1 MIKGICFDLDGV
13 YFKSTGIKGFIQE
26 LTQLCGDEQKAL
38 HAMLWDEEINQF
50 KQGALSEQEF
60 WSYVNTYLGLSL
72 TVPEYASLLG
82 KHYEIDSNIQTIVQ
96 KVRKLGYKTLICSNN
111 YPTRIQVLQEK
122 FGFFSDFDVRIF
134 SYEVGITKP
143 DIRIFKKLIE
153 TSRLE
158 ANEIVYAD
166 DQENKLT
173 GACAL
178 GINTTLYTTFEAYQQ
193 YLISLGVLL

>member
-13 YFKSTGIKGFIQE
+13 YFKGTGIKGFIHE

-38 HAMLWDEEINQF
+38 HAMLWDKEIAQF
-50 KQGALSEQEF
+50 KQGEITEQEF
-60 WSYVNTYLGLSL
+60 WTYVNTFLGLSL
-72 TVPEYASLLG
+72 SVPEYATLLG
-82 KHYEIDSNIQTIVQ
+82 KHYEIDPNIQAIVQ

-111 YPTRIQVLQEK
+111 YPTRIITLQKK
-122 FGFFSDFDVRIF
+122 FNFFADFDVRIF
-134 SYEVGITKP
+134 SYEVGVAKP

-153 TSRLE
+153 ASELE
-158 ANEIVYAD
+158 ASEIVYAD

-173 GACAL
+173 GASAL